1 MKEGSMELP
10 IGDIF
15 QNTDKDKLSI
25 GVKLY
30 TNRETT
36 VQSDKPKKH

>member
-25 GVKLY
+25 GVKL
-30 TNRETT
+30 
-36 VQSDKPKKH
+36 SDKPKNINSFKLTFH